1 MSMPDDPD
9 TFIDSLVGDLKPVAP
24 LRQRAGMTRALLA
37 LAIGALAVVAAFGMR
52 PDLRGGQLDP
62 MFLLPTGLFLVLALA
77 TAWSVI
83 DMARPFVGTRRDGWA
98 WTALMA
104 AVLPGAALGVML
116 SEAMHGERVTIDHG
130 GIYCLAF
137 GTLTGLLTA
146 FALVLWL
153 KRGAPASPAKAG
165 LYTGVAA
172 GAAGIFAI
180 SLHCPHND
188 LIHIGIW
195 HGGTVIL
202 SGLLGRLL
210 LPRILAW

>member
-1 MSMPDDPD
+1 MPDDPD
-9 TFIDSLVGDLKPVAP
+9 TFIDNLVSELKPVAP
-24 LRQRAGMTRALLA
+24 LRQRTGMMRALFA
-37 LAIGALAVVAAFGMR
+37 LAIGAFLVVTVFGMR
-52 PDLRGGQLDP
+52 PDVRSGHLDP

-77 TAWSVI
+77 TAWATI

-104 AVLPGAALGVML
+104 AVLPGAALGL
-116 SEAMHGERVTIDHG
+116 IASELLHGQQVALDHG
-130 GIYCLAF
+130 GLFCLAF
-137 GTLTGLLTA
+137 GTLIGLLTA
-146 FALVLWL
+146 CALVLWL

-172 GAAGIFAI
+172 GAAGIFAV
-180 SLHCPHND
+180 SFHCPHND

-202 SGLLGRLL
+202 SGLVGRLA
-210 LPRILAW
+210 LPRLLTW

>member
-1 MSMPDDPD
+1 MTMQSHPD
-9 TFIDSLVGDLKPVAP
+9 TFIDSLVDDLKPVTP

-37 LAIGALAVVAAFGMR
+37 LAIGTFLVVTAFGMR
-52 PDLRGGQLDP
+52 PDLRSGHLDP

-77 TAWSVI
+77 TAWATI

-104 AVLPGAALGVML
+104 AVLPGAALGLIV
-116 SEAMHGERVTIDHG
+116 SEALRGQTLALDRG
-130 GIYCLAF
+130 GIFCLTF
-137 GTLTGLLTA
+137 GTLIGLLTGG
-146 FALVLWL
+146 ALVFWL
-153 KRGAPASPAKAG
+153 RRGAPASPAKAG

-172 GAAGIFAI
+172 GAAGIFAV

-202 SGLLGRLL
+202 SGLIGRLT
-210 LPRILAW
+210 LPRLLAW